1 MTEAPLEYLGGL
13 TFGPAEGKRVSSEST
28 LVDWLERAKEEF
40 MLKQMATRINNFTD
54 DEMEA
59 FVRREFRP
67 DDVMEM
73 LADVAENAQ
82 NWVEIYKGGIDFL
95 EATLARCI
103 IIGERIE
110 AQRKAH

>member
-13 TFGPAEGKRVSSEST
+13 KFGPAAGKCVSSKST

-40 MLKQMATRINNFTD
+40 MLKQMATLINNFTD

-59 FVRREFRP
+59 FVRRESRS
-67 DDVMEM
+67 DDGMEM
-73 LADVAENAQ
+73 LADVAESAQ
-82 NWVEIYKGGIDFL
+82 NWVEVYRGGIDFL

-110 AQRKAH
+110 AQQKAN